1 MSKEADKKEADKKAE
16 SAVSV
21 EESAE
26 RLARPLI
33 KLAKACGVATFY
45 IDQLGDYTEI
55 TDEALVG
62 VLDALGFKSDTPE
75 SIADSYER
83 VLQKTAS
90 ELLPPTV
97 VAFNGVKTCVPMN
110 AVKNYELQ
118 GNHANQGNKVTEK
131 NISVSLTL
139 EDGKDYEG
147 DLGEIKV
154 DEDGEF
160 YIELTDELP
169 MGYHTIHARITN
181 NSGNLVAHAD
191 STLIAAPERIP
202 LPQSVKERHRWGYMT
217 QLYSVRSKDSWGVGD
232 YGDLR
237 RLLKDAGEIGK
248 ADFMLIN
255 PIHACAPISP
265 LEPSPYLPESRRFLN
280 VTYIRPQDIP
290 EYAEL
295 SSEEKA
301 EVDRL
306 HNKVAASNDDPNPI
320 DINAAWD
327 AKLPALRLI
336 FKKKRSDAREREFSE
351 FKLRSGEDLDAF
363 ATWCV
368 AFEVWGAP
376 WGDNLWFD
384 TTGKGTPQIESLKKE
399 HADLLEFHRWLQWI
413 ADEQVAA
420 AHAEAKDSG
429 MAIGLMQ
436 DMAVGVHG
444 YGADV
449 WWSPERFANG
459 VSVGAPPDFYNQQG
473 QDWGQPPFD
482 PNYLDETGYIAYR
495 DMVHNVFLRADAA
508 RIDHVL
514 GLFRLW
520 WIPQGQGAR
529 NGAYVYYN
537 VDAMLA
543 VLTIEATRAG
553 GLVIGEDLGTVPA
566 YVSKVLA
573 AHGVLGTVV
582 EWFTHDDKAES
593 VSKKAGKKEIIYAN
607 PSTYREY
614 ALASVTTHDLPPTAG
629 YLEFEHVKLREE
641 LHLLTE
647 PVENFKKA
655 AQAERDA
662 MMAML
667 LKGGWISKE
676 AADDVENHVQEI
688 VEGMHAVLRTSPSLL
703 LQVAL
708 VDAVGEKRSQNQ
720 PGTSTEYPNWRIPL
734 ADENGNVVHTDE
746 VFKSARVLS
755 MAAVMQ
761 GK

>member
-1 MSKEADKKEADKKAE
+1 MSTTDAGKAE
-16 SAVSV
+16 TAKPI
-21 EESAE
+21 EESEE

-45 IDQLGDYTEI
+45 IDQQGSYTEI

-62 VLDALGFKSDTPE
+62 VLEALGMPANTPAKIE
-75 SIADSYER
+75 KSYET
-83 VLQKTAS
+83 VLKKRES

-97 VAFNGVKTCVPMN
+97 VSFNGTKTCVHI
-110 AVKNYELQ
+110 
-118 GNHANQGNKVTEK
+118 HAGDASKED
-131 NISVSLTL
+131 IHISLTL
-139 EDGKDYEG
+139 EDGTEYEG
-147 DLGEIKV
+147 ALDNIQSEK
-154 DEDGEF
+154 DGEL
-160 YIELTDELP
+160 YVELPDDLP
-169 MGYHTIHARITN
+169 MGYHTLRACVNDSH
-181 NSGNLVAHAD
+181 GNIKLRTKSA
-191 STLIAAPERIP
+191 LIAAPARIP
-202 LPQSVKERHRWGYMT
+202 LPESVKQRHRWGYMT
-217 QLYSVRSKDSWGVGD
+217 QMYSVRSKDSWGVGD
-232 YGDLR
+232 YGDLK

-255 PIHACAPISP
+255 PIHACAPVTP

-295 SSEEKA
+295 QGEDLAKVEQ
-301 EVDRL
+301 L
-306 HNKVAASNDDPNPI
+306 HASVAAQNDDPNPI

-327 AKLPALRLI
+327 AKLPALRII
-336 FKKKRSDAREREFSE
+336 FNQPRSAEREREFTE
-351 FKLRSGEDLDAF
+351 FKERSGDDLDAF

-384 TTGKGTPQIESLKKE
+384 TTGKGTPQIDALKHE
-399 HADLLEFHRWLQWI
+399 HADLFEFHRWLQWI

-420 AHAEAKDSG
+420 AHAEAKAAG

-495 DMVHNVFLRADAA
+495 DMVHNVFLHAGAA

-553 GLVIGEDLGTVPA
+553 GLVIGEDLGTVPK

-582 EWFTHDDKAES
+582 EWFTHDDDAEAA
-593 VSKKAGKKEIIYAN
+593 SKKAGKKEIIFAN

-614 ALASVTTHDLPPTAG
+614 ALASVTTHDMPPTAG
-629 YLEFEHVKLREE
+629 YLAFEHVKLREE
-641 LHLLTE
+641 LHLLTDS
-647 PVENFKKA
+647 VESFQKA
-655 AQAERDA
+655 ATAERDA
-662 MMAML
+662 MMKML
-667 LKGGWISKE
+667 LEGGWISK
-676 AADDVENHVQEI
+676 AASEDAEGHVQEI
-688 VEGMHAVLRTSPSLL
+688 VEAMHAIMRTSPSLL

-708 VDAVGEKRSQNQ
+708 VDAVGERRSQNQ
-720 PGTSTEYPNWRIPL
+720 PGTSIEYPNWRIPL
-734 ADENGNVVHTDE
+734 ADSDGHVVHTDE
-746 VFKSARVLS
+746 VFKSPRVLS

-761 GK
+761 GKNTEL

>member
-1 MSKEADKKEADKKAE
+1 MTTTATGKADADKPM
-16 SAVSV
+16 

-45 IDQLGDYTEI
+45 IDQQGSYTEI

-62 VLDALGFKSDTPE
+62 VLDALGMPANTQDN
-75 SIADSYER
+75 IAISYEKVQR
-83 VLQKTAS
+83 KRSS

-97 VAFNGVKTCVPMN
+97 VSFNGAKTCVPI
-110 AVKNYELQ
+110 
-118 GNHANQGNKVTEK
+118 HAGDAQKEQ
-131 NISVSLTL
+131 IHISLTL
-139 EDGKDYEG
+139 EDGTDYEG
-147 DLGEIKV
+147 SLGDIQSEDNGDL
-154 DEDGEF
+154 F
-160 YIELTDELP
+160 IELPDDLP
-169 MGYHTIHARITN
+169 MGYHTLHAKVISAN
-181 NSGNLVAHAD
+181 GEMAQHAD
-191 STLIAAPERIP
+191 VTLIAAPARIP
-202 LPQSVKERHRWGYMT
+202 LPESVKQKHRWGFMT
-217 QLYSVRSKDSWGVGD
+217 QMYSVRSKDSWGIGD

-255 PIHACAPISP
+255 PIHACAPVTP

-295 SSEEKA
+295 SGEDLAKVEQ
-301 EVDRL
+301 L
-306 HNKVAASNDDPNPI
+306 HESIAPQNNNPNPI

-327 AKLPALRLI
+327 AKLPALRII
-336 FKKKRSDAREREFSE
+336 FKQPRSAEREREFSE
-351 FKLRSGEDLDAF
+351 FKHRSGEDLDAF

-376 WGDNLWFD
+376 WGENLWFD
-384 TTGKGTPQIESLKKE
+384 TTGKGTPQIERLKRE
-399 HADLLEFHRWLQWI
+399 HADLFEFHRWLQWI

-420 AHAEAKDSG
+420 AHAEAKAAG

-495 DMVHNVFLRADAA
+495 DMVHNVFLHAGAA

-553 GLVIGEDLGTVPA
+553 GVVIGEDLGTVPK

-573 AHGVLGTVV
+573 SHGVLGTVV
-582 EWFTHDDKAES
+582 EWFTHDDEAEAAT
-593 VSKKAGKKEIIYAN
+593 KKAGKKQIIFAN

-614 ALASVTTHDLPPTAG
+614 ALASVTTHDMPPTAG
-629 YLEFEHVKLREE
+629 YLAFEHVKLREQ
-641 LHLLTE
+641 LHLLTDS
-647 PVENFKKA
+647 VETFQEA

-662 MMAML
+662 MMKML
-667 LKGGWISKE
+667 LENGWISKD
-676 AADDVENHVQEI
+676 AAEDVEGHVQEI
-688 VEGMHAVLRTSPSLL
+688 VEAMHAIMLTSPSLL

-734 ADENGNVVHTDE
+734 ADTDGRVVHTDE
-746 VFKSARVLS
+746 VFKSPRVLS
-755 MAAVMQ
+755 MTAVMH
-761 GK
+761 GENTRKHI

>member
-1 MSKEADKKEADKKAE
+1 MSTTDNGTTNGKTKA
-16 SAVSV
+16 ATTVPV

-26 RLARPLI
+26 RLARPLV

-62 VLDALGFKSDTPE
+62 VLDALGYPATTSENIENSLK
-75 SIADSYER
+75 R
-83 VLQKTAS
+83 VQEKRDS

-97 VAFNGVKTCVPMN
+97 VCFTGTKTIVPI
-110 AVKNYELQ
+110 
-118 GNHANQGNKVTEK
+118 HAEEATSSPEK
-131 NISVSLTL
+131 IHITLTL
-139 EDGKDYEG
+139 EDGSEYEEP
-147 DLGEIKV
+147 LNNFKTSE
-154 DEDGEF
+154 EDGLTL
-160 YIELTDELP
+160 ELPQDLP
-169 MGYHTIHARITN
+169 MGYHTLLAKVECKNGKT
-181 NSGNLVAHAD
+181 VAHAQ
-191 STLIAAPERIP
+191 STLICAPEKIP
-202 LPQSVKERHRWGYMT
+202 LPQSVQERHRWGYMT
-217 QLYSVRSKDSWGVGD
+217 QLYSVRSKESWGVGD

-237 RLLKDAGEIGK
+237 RLLKDAGNIGK

-255 PIHACAPISP
+255 PIHACAPVAP

-290 EYAEL
+290 EYAQL
-295 SSEEKA
+295 SDSQRK
-301 EVDRL
+301 EVEIL
-306 HNKVAASNDDPNPI
+306 HEGVEALNDNPNPM
-320 DINAAWD
+320 DINAAWN
-327 AKLPALRLI
+327 AKLPALRII
-336 FKKKRSDAREREFSE
+336 FKQPRSAEREQDFAD
-351 FKLRSGEDLDAF
+351 FKARSGEDLDAF

-384 TTGKGTPQIESLKKE
+384 TTGKGTPQIDMLRQD

-420 AHAEAKDSG
+420 AHAEAKAAG

-495 DMVHNVFLRADAA
+495 DMVHNVFLHAGAV

-520 WIPQGQGAR
+520 WIPQGQGAK

-543 VLTIEATRAG
+543 VLSIEATRAG

-573 AHGVLGTVV
+573 SHGILGTVV
-582 EWFTHDDKAES
+582 EWFTHNDEAEKAA
-593 VSKKAGKKEIIYAN
+593 KKAGKKEIIFAN

-614 ALASVTTHDLPPTAG
+614 ALASVTTHDMPPTAG
-629 YLEFEHVKLREE
+629 YLAFEHVKIREE
-641 LHLLTE
+641 LHLLTDS
-647 PVENFKKA
+647 VESFQKA
-655 AQAERDA
+655 ASAERDA
-662 MMAML
+662 MMKML
-667 LKGGWISKE
+667 FDGGWISKD
-676 AADDVENHVQEI
+676 AAENVEGHVQEI
-688 VEGMHAVLRTSPSLL
+688 VEAMHAIMRTSPSLL

-734 ADENGNVVHTDE
+734 ADKDGNVVHTGD
-746 VFKSARVLS
+746 VFKSQRVLN
-755 MAAVMQ
+755 MAAIMR
-761 GK
+761 GEKN

>member
-1 MSKEADKKEADKKAE
+1 MSKEAKSEDKSTPA
-16 SAVSV
+16 V

-62 VLDALGFKSDTPE
+62 VLDALGFKADTPE

-83 VLQKTAS
+83 VSQKTAN

-97 VAFNGVKTCVPMN
+97 VAFNGVKTCVPI
-110 AVKNYELQ
+110 
-118 GNHANQGNKVTEK
+118 HAGDAQKEQ
-131 NISVSLTL
+131 IHISLTL
-139 EDGKDYEG
+139 EDGTDYEG
-147 DLGEIKV
+147 SLGDIQSEDNGDL
-154 DEDGEF
+154 F
-160 YIELTDELP
+160 IELPDDLP
-169 MGYHTIHARITN
+169 MGYHTLHAKVINANGET
-181 NSGNLVAHAD
+181 AQHAD
-191 STLIAAPERIP
+191 VTLIAAPARIP
-202 LPQSVKERHRWGYMT
+202 LPESVKQKQRWGFMT
-217 QLYSVRSKDSWGVGD
+217 QMYSVRSKDSWGIGD

-255 PIHACAPISP
+255 PIHACAPVTP

-290 EYAEL
+290 EYDEL
-295 SSEEKA
+295 SDDEKA
-301 EVDRL
+301 EVERL
-306 HNKVAASNDDPNPI
+306 HSKVSALNDDPNPI

-336 FKKKRSDAREREFSE
+336 FEHKRSAKREREFAD
-351 FKLRSGEDLDAF
+351 FKLRSGDDLDAF

-376 WGDNLWFD
+376 WGENLWFD
-384 TTGKGTPQIESLKKE
+384 TTGKGTPQIERLKRE
-399 HADLLEFHRWLQWI
+399 HADLFEFNRWLQWI

-420 AHAEAKDSG
+420 AHAEAKAAG

-495 DMVHNVFLRADAA
+495 DMVHNVFLHAGAA

-520 WIPQGQGAR
+520 WIPQGQSAR

-553 GLVIGEDLGTVPA
+553 GVVIGEDLGTVPK

-582 EWFTHDDKAES
+582 EWFTHDDEAEAAL
-593 VSKKAGKKEIIYAN
+593 KKAGKKEIIYAN

-614 ALASVTTHDLPPTAG
+614 ALASVTTHDMPPTAG
-629 YLEFEHVKLREE
+629 YLAFEHVKLREQ
-641 LHLLTE
+641 LHLLTDS
-647 PVENFKKA
+647 VETFQET

-662 MMAML
+662 MMKML
-667 LKGGWISKE
+667 LENGWISKD
-676 AADDVENHVQEI
+676 AAKDVESHVQEI
-688 VEGMHAVLRTSPSLL
+688 VEAMHAIMLTSPSLL

-734 ADENGNVVHTDE
+734 ADENGHVVHTDE
-746 VFKSARVLS
+746 VFKSPRVLS
-755 MAAVMQ
+755 MTAVMR
-761 GK
+761 GENTRKHV

>member
-1 MSKEADKKEADKKAE
+1 MSKTANGTADTDKPM
-16 SAVSV
+16 

-45 IDQLGDYTEI
+45 IDQQGSYTEI

-62 VLDALGFKSDTPE
+62 VLDALGMPADTQDN
-75 SIADSYER
+75 IASSYKLVQAKR
-83 VLQKTAS
+83 AS

-97 VAFNGVKTCVPMN
+97 VSFNGTKTCVPI
-110 AVKNYELQ
+110 
-118 GNHANQGNKVTEK
+118 HAGDAKPED
-131 NISVSLTL
+131 IRLSLTL
-139 EDGKDYEG
+139 EDGTDYEG
-147 DLGEIKV
+147 KLGNILTEDDGDL
-154 DEDGEF
+154 
-160 YIELTDELP
+160 YTELPDDLP
-169 MGYHTIHARITN
+169 MGYHTLHARVLGNNGDIT
-181 NSGNLVAHAD
+181 SHAD
-191 STLIAAPERIP
+191 VTLIAAPARIP
-202 LPQSVKERHRWGYMT
+202 LPQSVKEHHRWGFMT
-217 QLYSVRSKDSWGVGD
+217 QMYSVRSKDSWGIGD

-255 PIHACAPISP
+255 PIHACAPVTP

-280 VTYIRPQDIP
+280 ITYIRPQDIP

-295 SSEEKA
+295 NGEDLAKVEQ
-301 EVDRL
+301 L
-306 HNKVAASNDDPNPI
+306 HESIAPQNNNPNPM

-327 AKLPALRLI
+327 AKLPALRII
-336 FKKKRSDAREREFSE
+336 FKQPRSAEREREFTE
-351 FKLRSGEDLDAF
+351 FKHRSGEDLDAF

-376 WGDNLWFD
+376 WGENLWFD
-384 TTGKGTPQIESLKKE
+384 TTGKGTSQIERLKRE
-399 HADLLEFHRWLQWI
+399 HADLFEFHRWLQWI

-420 AHAEAKDSG
+420 AHAEAKSAG

-495 DMVHNVFLRADAA
+495 DMVHNVFLHAGAA

-520 WIPQGQGAR
+520 WIPQGQSAR

-537 VDAMLA
+537 VDAMIA
-543 VLTIEATRAG
+543 VLTVEATRAG
-553 GLVIGEDLGTVPA
+553 GVVIGEDLGTVPQ

-573 AHGVLGTVV
+573 SHGVLGTVV
-582 EWFTHDDKAES
+582 EWFTHDDEAEAAT
-593 VSKKAGKKEIIYAN
+593 KRAGKKQIIFAD
-607 PSTYREY
+607 PSKYREY
-614 ALASVTTHDLPPTAG
+614 ALASVTTHDMPPTAG
-629 YLEFEHVKLREE
+629 YLAFEHVKLREQ
-641 LHLLTE
+641 LHLLTDS
-647 PVENFKKA
+647 VETFLEN

-662 MMAML
+662 MMKML
-667 LKGGWISKE
+667 LEGGWISKE
-676 AADDVENHVQEI
+676 AAEDVENHVQEI
-688 VEGMHAVLRTSPSLL
+688 VEAMHAIMRTSPSLL

-708 VDAVGEKRSQNQ
+708 VDAVGERRTQNQ

-734 ADENGNVVHTDE
+734 ADADGRVVHTDE
-746 VFKSARVLS
+746 VFKSPRVLS
-755 MAAVMQ
+755 MTAVMRGENTQ
-761 GK
+761 K

>member
-1 MSKEADKKEADKKAE
+1 MSTTDNGTTNGKTKA
-16 SAVSV
+16 ATTVPV

-26 RLARPLI
+26 RLARPLV

-62 VLDALGFKSDTPE
+62 VLDALGYPATTSENIENSLK
-75 SIADSYER
+75 R
-83 VLQKTAS
+83 VQEKRNS

-97 VAFNGVKTCVPMN
+97 VCFIGAKTIVPIR
-110 AVKNYELQ
+110 AEE
-118 GNHANQGNKVTEK
+118 AASSPEK
-131 NISVSLTL
+131 IHITLTL
-139 EDGKDYEG
+139 EDGSQYEEP
-147 DLGEIKV
+147 LNNFETSE
-154 DEDGEF
+154 EDGLTL
-160 YIELTDELP
+160 ELPQDLP
-169 MGYHTIHARITN
+169 MGYHTLLAKVEDKNGKAI
-181 NSGNLVAHAD
+181 AHAQ
-191 STLIAAPERIP
+191 STLICAPAKIP
-202 LPQSVKERHRWGYMT
+202 LPQSVQERHRWGYMT
-217 QLYSVRSKDSWGVGD
+217 QLYSVRSKESWGVGD

-237 RLLKDAGEIGK
+237 RLLKDAGNIGK

-255 PIHACAPISP
+255 PIHACAPVAP

-290 EYAEL
+290 EYAQL
-295 SSEEKA
+295 SDSQRK
-301 EVDRL
+301 EVEIL
-306 HNKVAASNDDPNPI
+306 HEGVEALNDNPNPM
-320 DINAAWD
+320 DINAAWN
-327 AKLPALRLI
+327 AKLPALRII
-336 FKKKRSDAREREFSE
+336 FKQPRSAEREQDFAD
-351 FKLRSGEDLDAF
+351 FKARSGEDLDAF

-384 TTGKGTPQIESLKKE
+384 TTGKGTPQIDMLRRD

-420 AHAEAKDSG
+420 AHAEAKAAG

-495 DMVHNVFLRADAA
+495 DMVHNVFLHAGAV

-520 WIPQGQGAR
+520 WIPRGQGAK

-543 VLTIEATRAG
+543 VLSIEATRAG

-573 AHGVLGTVV
+573 SHGILGTVV
-582 EWFTHDDKAES
+582 EWFTHNDEAEKAA
-593 VSKKAGKKEIIYAN
+593 KKAGKKEIIFAD

-614 ALASVTTHDLPPTAG
+614 ALASVTTHDMPPTAG
-629 YLEFEHVKLREE
+629 YLAFEHVKIREE
-641 LHLLTE
+641 LHLLTDS
-647 PVENFKKA
+647 VESFQKA
-655 AQAERDA
+655 ASAERDA
-662 MMAML
+662 MMKML
-667 LKGGWISKE
+667 LDGGWISKD
-676 AADDVENHVQEI
+676 AAEHVEDHVQEI
-688 VEGMHAVLRTSPSLL
+688 VEAMHAIMRTSPSLL

-734 ADENGNVVHTDE
+734 ADKDGNVVHTDD
-746 VFKSARVLS
+746 VFKSQRVLN
-755 MAAVMQ
+755 MAAIMR
-761 GK
+761 GEKN

>member
-1 MSKEADKKEADKKAE
+1 MSTTDNAKTKA
-16 SAVSV
+16 ATPVPV

-26 RLARPLI
+26 RLNRPLI
-33 KLAKACGVATFY
+33 QLAKACGVATFY

-62 VLDALGFKSDTPE
+62 VLDALGWQADTE
-75 SIADSYER
+75 ENIANSLKLVQEKRD
-83 VLQKTAS
+83 S

-97 VAFNGVKTCVPMN
+97 VCFNGTKTIVPVHTGGSAIN
-110 AVKNYELQ
+110 PSKI
-118 GNHANQGNKVTEK
+118 HVT
-131 NISVSLTL
+131 LTL
-139 EDGKDYEG
+139 EDGTEYEDTPDKPLNNFKTSKDG
-147 DLGEIKV
+147 DLLLELP
-154 DEDGEF
+154 ED
-160 YIELTDELP
+160 LP
-169 MGYHTIHARITN
+169 MGYHTLKATVDDECALHAQ
-181 NSGNLVAHAD
+181 A
-191 STLIAAPERIP
+191 TLISAPARIP
-202 LPQSVKERHRWGYMT
+202 LPQSVQERHRWGYMT
-217 QLYSVRSKDSWGVGD
+217 QLYSVRSKESWGVGD

-237 RLLKDAGEIGK
+237 RLLKDAGSIGK

-255 PIHACAPISP
+255 PIHACAPVAP

-290 EYAEL
+290 EYAQL
-295 SSEEKA
+295 SDSQREQVEA
-301 EVDRL
+301 L
-306 HNKVAASNDDPNPI
+306 HESVEAQNNDPNPM
-320 DINAAWD
+320 DINAAWS
-327 AKLPALRLI
+327 AKLPALKMI
-336 FKKKRSDAREREFSE
+336 FEQPRSAEREKDFAE
-351 FKLRSGEDLDAF
+351 FKARSGEDLDAF

-384 TTGKGTPQIESLKKE
+384 TTGKGTPQIDALKRE

-413 ADEQVAA
+413 ADEQVAS
-420 AHAEAKDSG
+420 AHAEAKAAG

-495 DMVHNVFLRADAA
+495 DMVHNVFLHAGAV

-520 WIPQGQGAR
+520 WIPQGQGAK

-543 VLTIEATRAG
+543 VLSIEATRAG

-573 AHGVLGTVV
+573 SHGILGTVV
-582 EWFTHDDKAES
+582 EWFTHNDDAEKAA
-593 VSKKAGKKEIIYAN
+593 KKAGKKQIIFAN

-614 ALASVTTHDLPPTAG
+614 ALASVTTHDMPPTAG
-629 YLEFEHVKLREE
+629 YLAFEHVKLREE
-641 LHLLTE
+641 LHLLTDS
-647 PVENFKKA
+647 VESFQKA
-655 AQAERDA
+655 ASAERDA
-662 MMAML
+662 MMKML
-667 LKGGWISKE
+667 LEGGWISKD
-676 AADDVENHVQEI
+676 AAEHVEDHVQEI
-688 VEGMHAVLRTSPSLL
+688 VEAMHAIMRTSPSLL

-734 ADENGNVVHTDE
+734 ADKDGNVVHTDE
-746 VFKSARVLS
+746 VFKSPRVLS
-755 MAAVMQ
+755 MAAVMN
-761 GK
+761 GKNN

>member
-1 MSKEADKKEADKKAE
+1 MSKTANGTADTDKPM
-16 SAVSV
+16 

-45 IDQLGDYTEI
+45 IDQQGSYTEI

-62 VLDALGFKSDTPE
+62 VLDALGMPADTQDN
-75 SIADSYER
+75 IASSYKR
-83 VLQKTAS
+83 VQAKRAS

-97 VAFNGVKTCVPMN
+97 VSFNGAKTCVPI
-110 AVKNYELQ
+110 
-118 GNHANQGNKVTEK
+118 HAGDAKPED
-131 NISVSLTL
+131 IRLSLTL
-139 EDGKDYEG
+139 EDGTDYEG
-147 DLGEIKV
+147 KLGSILTEDDGDL
-154 DEDGEF
+154 
-160 YIELTDELP
+160 YTELPDDLP
-169 MGYHTIHARITN
+169 MGYHTLHAQVTN
-181 NSGNLVAHAD
+181 KNGEISQHAD
-191 STLIAAPERIP
+191 VTLIAAPSRIP
-202 LPQSVKERHRWGYMT
+202 LPESVKKQHRWGFMT
-217 QLYSVRSKDSWGVGD
+217 QMYSVRSKDSWGIGD

-255 PIHACAPISP
+255 PIHACAPVTP

-295 SSEEKA
+295 GGEDLAKVEQ
-301 EVDRL
+301 L
-306 HNKVAASNDDPNPI
+306 HESIAPQNNNPNPM

-327 AKLPALRLI
+327 AKLPALRII
-336 FKKKRSDAREREFSE
+336 FKQPRSAEREREFTE
-351 FKLRSGEDLDAF
+351 FKHRSGEDLDAF

-376 WGDNLWFD
+376 WGENLWFD
-384 TTGKGTPQIESLKKE
+384 TTGKGAPQIERLKRE
-399 HADLLEFHRWLQWI
+399 HADLFEFHRWLQWI

-420 AHAEAKDSG
+420 AHAEAKTAG

-495 DMVHNVFLRADAA
+495 DMVHNVFLHAGAA

-537 VDAMLA
+537 VDAMIA

-553 GLVIGEDLGTVPA
+553 GVVIGEDLGTVPK

-573 AHGVLGTVV
+573 SHGVLGTVV
-582 EWFTHDDKAES
+582 EWFTHDDDAEAET
-593 VSKKAGKKEIIYAN
+593 KKAGKKQIIFAD
-607 PSTYREY
+607 PSKYREY
-614 ALASVTTHDLPPTAG
+614 ALASVTTHDMPPTAG
-629 YLEFEHVKLREE
+629 YLAFEHVKLREQ
-641 LHLLTE
+641 LHLLTDS
-647 PVENFKKA
+647 VETFQEA

-662 MMAML
+662 MMKML

-676 AADDVENHVQEI
+676 AAEDVENHVQEI
-688 VEGMHAVLRTSPSLL
+688 VEAMHAIMLTSPSLL

-708 VDAVGEKRSQNQ
+708 VDAVGERRSQNQ

-734 ADENGNVVHTDE
+734 ADADGRVIHTDE
-746 VFKSARVLS
+746 VFKSPRVLS
-755 MAAVMQ
+755 MTAVMR
-761 GK
+761 GENTRK

>member
-1 MSKEADKKEADKKAE
+1 MSTTDNGTTNGKTKA
-16 SAVSV
+16 ATTVPV

-26 RLARPLI
+26 RLARPLV

-62 VLDALGFKSDTPE
+62 VLDALGYPATTSENIENSLK
-75 SIADSYER
+75 R
-83 VLQKTAS
+83 VQEKRNS

-97 VAFNGVKTCVPMN
+97 VCFIGAKTIVPI
-110 AVKNYELQ
+110 
-118 GNHANQGNKVTEK
+118 HAEEAASSPEK
-131 NISVSLTL
+131 IHITLTL
-139 EDGKDYEG
+139 EDGSEYEEP
-147 DLGEIKV
+147 LNNFETSE
-154 DEDGEF
+154 EDGLTL
-160 YIELTDELP
+160 ELPQDLP
-169 MGYHTIHARITN
+169 MGYHTLLAKVEDKNGKTVAR
-181 NSGNLVAHAD
+181 AQ
-191 STLIAAPERIP
+191 STLICAPAKIP
-202 LPQSVKERHRWGYMT
+202 LPQSVQERHRWGYMT
-217 QLYSVRSKDSWGVGD
+217 QLYSVRSKESWGVGD

-237 RLLKDAGEIGK
+237 RLLKDAGNIGK

-255 PIHACAPISP
+255 PIHACAPVAP

-290 EYAEL
+290 EYAQL
-295 SSEEKA
+295 SDSQRK
-301 EVDRL
+301 EVEIL
-306 HNKVAASNDDPNPI
+306 HEGVEALNDNPNPM
-320 DINAAWD
+320 DINAAWN
-327 AKLPALRLI
+327 AKLPALKLI
-336 FKKKRSDAREREFSE
+336 FKQPRSAEREQDFAD
-351 FKLRSGEDLDAF
+351 FKARSGEDLDAF

-384 TTGKGTPQIESLKKE
+384 TTGKGTPQIDALRRD

-420 AHAEAKDSG
+420 AHAEAKAAG

-495 DMVHNVFLRADAA
+495 DMVHNVFLHAGAV

-520 WIPQGQGAR
+520 WIPQGQGAK

-543 VLTIEATRAG
+543 VLSIEATRAG

-573 AHGVLGTVV
+573 SHGILGTVV
-582 EWFTHDDKAES
+582 EWFTHNDEAEKAA
-593 VSKKAGKKEIIYAN
+593 KKAGKKEIIFAN

-614 ALASVTTHDLPPTAG
+614 ALASVTTHDMPPTAG
-629 YLEFEHVKLREE
+629 YLAFEHVKIREE
-641 LHLLTE
+641 LHLLTDS
-647 PVENFKKA
+647 VESFQKA
-655 AQAERDA
+655 ASAERDA
-662 MMAML
+662 MMKML
-667 LKGGWISKE
+667 FDGGWISKD
-676 AADDVENHVQEI
+676 AAENVEGHVQEI
-688 VEGMHAVLRTSPSLL
+688 VEAMHAIMRTSPSLL

-734 ADENGNVVHTDE
+734 ADKDGNVVHTGD
-746 VFKSARVLS
+746 VFKSQRVLN
-755 MAAVMQ
+755 MAAIMR
-761 GK
+761 GEKN

>member
-1 MSKEADKKEADKKAE
+1 MSKEAKSEDKSTPA
-16 SAVSV
+16 V

-62 VLDALGFKSDTPE
+62 VLDALGFKADTPE

-83 VLQKTAS
+83 VSQKTAN

-97 VAFNGVKTCVPMN
+97 VAFNGVKTCVPI
-110 AVKNYELQ
+110 
-118 GNHANQGNKVTEK
+118 HAGDAQKEQ
-131 NISVSLTL
+131 IHISLTL
-139 EDGKDYEG
+139 EDGTDYEG
-147 DLGEIKV
+147 SLGDIQSEDNGDL
-154 DEDGEF
+154 F
-160 YIELTDELP
+160 IELPDDLP
-169 MGYHTIHARITN
+169 MGYHTLHAKVINANGET
-181 NSGNLVAHAD
+181 AQHAD
-191 STLIAAPERIP
+191 VTLIAAPARIP
-202 LPQSVKERHRWGYMT
+202 LPESVKQKQRWGFMT
-217 QLYSVRSKDSWGVGD
+217 QMYSVRSKDSWGIGD

-255 PIHACAPISP
+255 PIHACAPVTP

-290 EYAEL
+290 EYDEL
-295 SSEEKA
+295 SDDEKA
-301 EVDRL
+301 EVERL
-306 HNKVAASNDDPNPI
+306 HSKVSALNDDPNPI

-336 FKKKRSDAREREFSE
+336 FEHKRSAKREREFAD
-351 FKLRSGEDLDAF
+351 FKLRSGDDLDAF

-376 WGDNLWFD
+376 WGENLWFD
-384 TTGKGTPQIESLKKE
+384 TTGKGTPQIERLKRE
-399 HADLLEFHRWLQWI
+399 HADLFEFHRWLQWI

-420 AHAEAKDSG
+420 AHAEAKAAG

-495 DMVHNVFLRADAA
+495 DMVHNVFLHAGAA

-553 GLVIGEDLGTVPA
+553 GVVIGEDLGTVPK

-582 EWFTHDDKAES
+582 EWFTHDDEAEAAL
-593 VSKKAGKKEIIYAN
+593 KKAGKKEIIYAN

-614 ALASVTTHDLPPTAG
+614 ALASVTTHDMPPTAG
-629 YLEFEHVKLREE
+629 YLAFEHVKLREQ
-641 LHLLTE
+641 LHLLTDS
-647 PVENFKKA
+647 VETFQET

-662 MMAML
+662 MMKML
-667 LKGGWISKE
+667 LENGWISKD
-676 AADDVENHVQEI
+676 AAKDVEGHVQEI
-688 VEGMHAVLRTSPSLL
+688 VEGMHAVLLTSPSLL

-734 ADENGNVVHTDE
+734 ADTDGRVVHTDE
-746 VFKSARVLS
+746 VFKSPRVLS
-755 MAAVMQ
+755 MTAVMR
-761 GK
+761 GENTRKHV